1 MINGMRVA
9 GLVLMLAVAGCNTVT
24 EPDPSAKTMS
34 RDELRVTTKEFCIR
48 RVTKENNLSAEAAE
62 KGCGCYAS
70 RTVGSLN
77 KAEFAAFRD
86 QGYFNDSAREK
97 ALTSLDICRVPRP

>member
-1 MINGMRVA
+1 MISGMRVA
-9 GLVLMLAVAGCNTVT
+9 GLVLMLAVAGCNTVG
-24 EPDPSAKTMS
+24 EPDPSSKTMS
-34 RDELRVTTKEFCIR
+34 REDLRNTTKDFCVR
-48 RVTKENNLSAEAAE
+48 RVTKENNMSTEAAE

-70 RTVGSLN
+70 RTVNSLN